1 MSMNS
6 PDVFQHRSVILAPV
20 ERVFAFHAEPGAL
33 RQLTMP
39 PTRITI
45 QADRRRS
52 LTEGEVEFTLWLGPI
67 PVRWIAEHMPGPNA
81 TSFTD
86 RMVRGPMAYWEH
98 QHIMQPHPDGTELID
113 RIRYAH
119 KSGLYGVF
127 TRLVF
132 GRFALRVLFAY
143 RHWRTRRAV
152 R

>member
-1 MSMNS
+1 MSSLNL
-6 PDVFQHRSVILAPV
+6 FEHRSVIPAPV
-20 ERVFAFHAEPGAL
+20 ERVLAFHAAPDAL

-52 LTEGEVEFTLWLGPI
+52 LTEGEIAFTLWLGPI
-67 PVRWIAEHMPGPNA
+67 PVRWVAEHAPGPNQ

-86 RMVRGPMAYWEH
+86 RMLRGPVAHWEH
-98 QHIMQPHPDGTELID
+98 QHIMQPHPEGTGLID

-119 KSGLYGVF
+119 KPGPRGLL

-132 GRFALRVLFAY
+132 GRPALRMLFAY
-143 RHWRTRRAV
+143 RHWRTRHAV

>member
-1 MSMNS
+1 MSS
-6 PDVFQHRSVILAPV
+6 PDLFEYHSIIPAPV
-20 ERVFAFHAEPGAL
+20 EHVLAFHAAPNAL

-39 PTRITI
+39 PTRISI

-52 LTEGEVEFTLWLGPI
+52 LTEGEIAFTLWLGPI
-67 PVRWIAEHMPGPNA
+67 PVRWVAEHAPGPNE

-86 RMVRGPMAYWEH
+86 RMVRGPVAFWEH
-98 QHIMQPHPDGTELID
+98 EHIIQPHPDGAELID

-119 KSGLYGVF
+119 RPGLRGLF

-132 GRFALRVLFAY
+132 GRAALRLLFAY